1 MVTTLG
7 KLTLLMKI
15 TPITWDKKQTL
26 AIGLAEKGIQE
37 IYSFTQILQAL
48 VVDKT
53 LDSAIPGNHYPVEKY
68 LGKQLRYP
76 LDKCT
81 FLSGG

>member
-1 MVTTLG
+1 MG
-7 KLTLLMKI
+7 QEAK
-15 TPITWDKKQTL
+15 L

-48 VVDKT
+48 VVDQT
-53 LDSAIPGNHYPVEKY
+53 LDRAIHRINHYPVDKY
-68 LGKQLRYP
+68 LRKQLRYP
-76 LDKCT
+76 LDTCT